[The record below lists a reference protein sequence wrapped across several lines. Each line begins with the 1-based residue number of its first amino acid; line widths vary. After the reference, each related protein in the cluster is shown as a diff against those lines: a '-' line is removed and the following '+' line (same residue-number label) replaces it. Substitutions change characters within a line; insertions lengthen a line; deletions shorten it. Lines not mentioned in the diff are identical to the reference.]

1 LAKANPKKPK
11 YRANAAQMQPILQ
24 LNAAFIGLKPGEG
37 RAKEGFAR
45 TRNLNG
51 GPTSRSKD
59 RLPETSV
66 MANAKLS
73 DRTGR
78 RSDKLCLKRRALA
91 VRSNDL
97 FAVHCSNIDPMC
109 KSQKIDVARFYI
121 DQEIWRNSLLLGS
134 FARQILFLGSGAK
147 RRR

>member
-51 GPTSRSKD
+51 GPTSRNKYK
-59 RLPETSV
+59 V
-66 MANAKLS
+66 
-73 DRTGR
+73 TGDVR
-78 RSDKLCLKRRALA
+78 NGERQVERQNRATKRRT
-91 VRSNDL
+91 
-97 FAVHCSNIDPMC
+97 
-109 KSQKIDVARFYI
+109 K
-121 DQEIWRNSLLLGS
+121 
-134 FARQILFLGSGAK
+134 
-147 RRR
+147 